1 MMEYCPHCGWPAIRF
16 DGVKKLNCEE
26 CGWTYYHN
34 VAAAVMAALTIDGKV
49 LFAVRAQE
57 PGKGALELPG
67 GFVDPDES
75 AEEAIRRELVEEL
88 DLDGLDLE
96 YVGSASNT
104 YPFASVTYKTC
115 DVIYTAAIEEM
126 PRIRATDEIT
136 SLELIGL
143 DEIDDRRMAFDS
155 VRSAIRILQARR
167 A

>member
-1 MMEYCPHCGWPAIRF
+1 MMEFCPHCGWPAIRF
-16 DGVKKLNCEE
+16 DGAKKLSCEE

-49 LFAVRAQE
+49 LFAERARD

-75 AEEAIRRELVEEL
+75 AEDAIRRELAEEL
-88 DLDGLDLE
+88 GLGGLDLE

-115 DVIYTAAIEEM
+115 DVIYTAAIEALPE
-126 PRIRATDEIT
+126 IRATEEIA

-143 DEIDDRRMAFDS
+143 DEIDDSRIAFDS
-155 VRSAIRILQARR
+155 VRAAIRILQARR